1 MSSLPWGWGARVPA
15 LPGSSRSGGDCVPAE
30 SQAVPRR
37 GRGPHRAPGRRAPSA
52 RLERFR
58 SRVGMADAVR
68 GGGMGPR
75 GEGSRTPPLQRCFR
89 LSWQKLRRVWCRVVD
104 GEGDGGLGSD
114 RQWGARRGRLPF
126 GGFPWAASVELRVSA
141 ESLR

>member
-1 MSSLPWGWGARVPA
+1 MR
-15 LPGSSRSGGDCVPAE
+15 
-30 SQAVPRR
+30 
-37 GRGPHRAPGRRAPSA
+37 
-52 RLERFR
+52 
-58 SRVGMADAVR
+58 
-68 GGGMGPR
+68 PR

-89 LSWQKLRRVWCRVVD
+89 LSGQKLRRVWCRVID
-104 GEGDGGLGSD
+104 GEGDGGLESD